1 MGEEEKGIMPA
12 HKRLKRTE
20 LFLVR
25 LWTHTP
31 DTGGGEVSWYGK
43 VQKTVDG
50 QSHSF
55 ADWPALID
63 LLISMMILEEKDE
76 E

>member
-1 MGEEEKGIMPA
+1 MGEGEKDIMTA

-25 LWTHTP
+25 LWTRTSA
-31 DTGGGEVSWYGK
+31 GGSGEVSWYGR

-63 LLISMMILEEKDE
+63 LLVSMMTLEERDE

>member
-1 MGEEEKGIMPA
+1 MGEGAKNIRPT

-25 LWTHTP
+25 LWSQTSA
-31 DTGGGEVSWYGK
+31 GGSGEVSWCGR

-50 QSHSF
+50 RGHSF
-55 ADWPALID
+55 EGWPSLID
-63 LLISMMILEEKDE
+63 LLVSMMTLEESDE